1 MRYQGRL
8 TSWND
13 DRGFGFITPGR
24 GGNRIFVHI
33 SGFGRDQRRPTGN
46 ELVTYELFV
55 DKRKGPRAEAVRYVG
70 GGSSSARPPPSR
82 YPRGRP
88 RRAVPTRSAFFL
100 ILLLSTAWLGW
111 YWYDQA
117 GGREATFLKSR
128 PATASFECRGKTR
141 CSQMRSCDEALFYL
155 DHCPDVKI
163 DGDRDGVPCESQWC
177 DERLLSVTR
186 FGY

>member
-13 DRGFGFITPGR
+13 VRGFGFITPGR
-24 GGNRIFVHI
+24 GGNCIFVHI

-70 GGSSSARPPPSR
+70 GASSSVRPPPLR

-117 GGREATFLKSR
+117 GGREATFEEQASHCQFRVPGKNPVFPNAFLRRS
-128 PATASFECRGKTR
+128 PALP
-141 CSQMRSCDEALFYL
+141 RS
-155 DHCPDVKI
+155 
-163 DGDRDGVPCESQWC
+163 
-177 DERLLSVTR
+177 LS
-186 FGY
+186 